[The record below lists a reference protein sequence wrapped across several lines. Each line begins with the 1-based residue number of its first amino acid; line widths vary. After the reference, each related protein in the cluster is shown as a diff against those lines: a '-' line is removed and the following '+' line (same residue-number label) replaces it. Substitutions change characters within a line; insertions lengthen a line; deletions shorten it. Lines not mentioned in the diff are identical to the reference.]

1 MKVTAEQ
8 VAIIKR
14 QVEQS
19 GIVNE
24 TLRDDVLDHLCCVVE
39 IKLSKGKNFDQ
50 AIREA
55 SQELAPE
62 GLIEIQRET
71 VYLLNPIKIIRMKK
85 IMFTIGLLSAMSMSI
100 GWTFKWLHLP
110 GADELSLYGFLG
122 FAFLFLPLIAVDYF
136 KVHLNKALNEK
147 LRIIFGLSSA
157 FMVAA
162 SITLRILN
170 LDFRLLG
177 PPVSLL
183 LILGGCLIFTF
194 GFLPFL
200 FFTMY
205 KKSIS

>member
-50 AIREA
+50 AIQEA

-71 VYLLNPIKIIRMKK
+71 VFLLNSIKIIRMKK
-85 IMFTIGLLSAMSMSI
+85 VTYSIGLLSVMSFVLGWMFGMLHWLGARELSI
-100 GWTFKWLHLP
+100 GGFLGFIFLYIPLLAFDRYKTNIRWMLTDKLKFILGSVSGLAMAIAIAFKILHLP
-110 GADELSLYGFLG
+110 GADQLL
-122 FAFLFLPLIAVDYF
+122 
-136 KVHLNKALNEK
+136 
-147 LRIIFGLSSA
+147 IFGTVL
-157 FMVAA
+157 
-162 SITLRILN
+162 
-170 LDFRLLG
+170 
-177 PPVSLL
+177 
-183 LILGGCLIFTF
+183 FTF

>member
-8 VAIIKR
+8 VAIIRR
-14 QVEQS
+14 QIDQS

-50 AIREA
+50 AIQEA

-71 VYLLNPIKIIRMKK
+71 VFLLNPIKIIRMKK
-85 IMFTIGLLSAMSMSI
+85 IMYAIGLITAISMTM
-100 GWTFKWLHLP
+100 GLTFKILHMP
-110 GADELSLYGFLG
+110 GAEELFNFGFFG
-122 FAFLFLPLIAVDYF
+122 FVLVFVPLITIDRYKQNLHKALSERLRLVVGFISAVLIGLSVLF
-136 KVHLNKALNEK
+136 KVFHYQGAD
-147 LRIIFGLSSA
+147 I
-157 FMVAA
+157 V
-162 SITLRILN
+162 
-170 LDFRLLG
+170 LLVG
-177 PPVSLL
+177 ISFF
-183 LILGGCLIFTF
+183 CF

-200 FFTMY
+200 FFSMY